1 MITSFDDS
9 LPMLLHRAL
18 DGIMPD
24 YRELFARYKLTE
36 QQWRILRVLWSSQ
49 KVTSAE
55 LAHRTLLPAPSL
67 VGIIDRLEKKKL
79 VSRLRSVKDRRVVY
93 IVATAEGRA
102 LEQEVS
108 PQVQKIDERLR
119 SAVSVEEWH
128 SMEETLKK
136 FSSGMAQRDPK
147 LSALAEGTTNN

>member
-1 MITSFDDS
+1 M
-9 LPMLLHRAL
+9 
-18 DGIMPD
+18 
-24 YRELFARYKLTE
+24 
-36 QQWRILRVLWSSQ
+36 
-49 KVTSAE
+49 
-55 LAHRTLLPAPSL
+55 
-67 VGIIDRLEKKKL
+67 
-79 VSRLRSVKDRRVVY
+79 VY

>member
-1 MITSFDDS
+1 MVELSTVDLMIAATLVLLLALLS
-9 LPMLLHRAL
+9 LRLQSNISKQLIIASIRTAVQ
-18 DGIMPD
+18 
-24 YRELFARYKLTE
+24 LTL
-36 QQWRILRVLWSSQ
+36 IG
-49 KVTSAE
+49 
-55 LAHRTLLPAPSL
+55 L